1 MVAISRCLSCVA
13 MLVGSVAGGRVA
25 RRRSDKLEVAS
36 SCGQRRGSP
45 DPMTLDVNISI
56 VNGRPAPECSW
67 PWQINI
73 GGCGGTLIAADWVL
87 SAAHCGSPRT
97 AWAGL
102 HNRSNTAQGQS
113 RRIVG
118 NYKHPQYNS
127 PKRMSN
133 DLMLLKLDRPFDL
146 DQCVNTA
153 CLPANEPPVG
163 KKCWITGWGT
173 LSSGGSSPRILQE
186 ASVDI
191 KSQSECNRAYGA
203 TADMVCASGRNNGRP
218 TDACQ
223 GDSGGPLV
231 CEEGGRWYAHG
242 ATSFGR
248 GCADPNYPGVWSR
261 AAYNQEWVT
270 QTSGVS
276 PPGGSPT
283 PTPPTPPSPTPT
295 PPTPPTP
302 TPTPPTGS
310 CVHETDCNVSPWC
323 NSSNFQG
330 WCAQQ
335 GQSGTCPAPFCKWT

>member
-67 PWQINI
+67 PWQIHL

-97 AWAGL
+97 AYAGL
-102 HNRSNTAQGQS
+102 RDRFNTAQGQTRS
-113 RRIVG
+113 IVG
-118 NYKHPQYNS
+118 NYKHPNYKS
-127 PKRMSN
+127 PSSNSN
-133 DLMLLKLDRPFDL
+133 DIMLLKLDRPFDL
-146 DQCVNTA
+146 DECVNTA
-153 CLPANEPPVG
+153 CLPASEPAAG

-173 LSSGGSSPRILQE
+173 LSSGGSRPTILQE

-191 KSQSECNRAYGA
+191 KSQSECKRAYGA
-203 TADMVCASGRNNGRP
+203 TDDMVCAAGRNNGRP

-231 CEEGGRWYAHG
+231 CEEGGRWYAAG

-248 GCADPNYPGVWSR
+248 GCADPSYPGVWSR
-261 AAYNQEWVT
+261 SAYNQQWITE
-270 QTSGVS
+270 TSGVR
-276 PPGGSPT
+276 PPSGGGPT
-283 PTPPTPPSPTPT
+283 PTPPSPTPT
-295 PPTPPTP
+295 PSRRRAPSPP
-302 TPTPPTGS
+302 PPG
-310 CVHETDCNVSPWC
+310 CVDNSDYCPRWKELGYCQPSSPFYDWMIDFC
-323 NSSNFQG
+323 
-330 WCAQQ
+330 CL
-335 GQSGTCPAPFCKWT
+335 TCSRR